1 MPLEGEYEISPTAWV
16 RDQTEKI
23 FETGTTESVAIR
35 GRAVVLLTTRG
46 ARSGKLRKV
55 PLMRV
60 EHEGNYAIVASL
72 GGAPKNPVWYYN
84 VKAEPHVELQD
95 GTVTRDFEAREVTG
109 EEKAVWW
116 ERAVA
121 AYPPYADYQE
131 KTTRQIPVFVLEP
144 LVPCPG
150 HGTPRVPVFV
160 EVRPRTG
167 IRCPAGSL
175 PVATAG
181 GPLVTDSRRLHELP
195 GAGSSGWRRPGR
207 WWCSRQCCC
216 SRTAEQPRCRAARLP
231 APGRARSSP
240 TSCGGRLPWRSPHW
254 PRPS

>member
-144 LVPCPG
+144 LVP
-150 HGTPRVPVFV
+150 
-160 EVRPRTG
+160 
-167 IRCPAGSL
+167 
-175 PVATAG
+175 
-181 GPLVTDSRRLHELP
+181 
-195 GAGSSGWRRPGR
+195 
-207 WWCSRQCCC
+207 
-216 SRTAEQPRCRAARLP
+216 
-231 APGRARSSP
+231 
-240 TSCGGRLPWRSPHW
+240 
-254 PRPS
+254 